1 MTLESDVIKQWPHSE
16 LVYVSV
22 IRPLWQHLLCSTAH
36 SRTHRILYFVG
47 FSFVYLC
54 FSCICHVFVSL
65 WCFCQLVVILCVTVI
80 ECMSDSAGFYL
91 SSCCYIFLD
100 LPAHLWS
107 CSVSVFVLSLCSFS
121 PFSSLPVSILCV
133 FSLSILALFACFRSF
148 HALCVTVCWC
158 SRVMSSSSVCVCVN
172 RLTNADFK

>member
-1 MTLESDVIKQWPHSE
+1 MSSNNDLILSLCMFQSSGHFDNICCV
-16 LVYVSV
+16 
-22 IRPLWQHLLCSTAH
+22 RLWANLFLFLS
-36 SRTHRILYFVG
+36 SYFIFCG

-107 CSVSVFVLSLCSFS
+107 CSVSVFVC
-121 PFSSLPVSILCV
+121 LCV
-133 FSLSILALFACFRSF
+133 LFLPFLHC
-148 HALCVTVCWC
+148 LCQFCV
-158 SRVMSSSSVCVCVN
+158 SSVY
-172 RLTNADFK
+172 LF

>member
-1 MTLESDVIKQWPHSE
+1 MSSNNDLILSLCMFQSSGHFDNICCVRLWANLFLFLSSYFIFCGFFFCLFVF
-16 LVYVSV
+16 LVY
-22 IRPLWQHLLCSTAH
+22 L
-36 SRTHRILYFVG
+36 
-47 FSFVYLC
+47 
-54 FSCICHVFVSL
+54 SCICLFVVFLSACGHPVCNCDWVHVWLCRFLSFFLLLYLFRSPCSFMVML
-65 WCFCQLVVILCVTVI
+65 CLCV
-80 ECMSDSAGFYL
+80 C
-91 SSCCYIFLD
+91 
-100 LPAHLWS
+100 
-107 CSVSVFVLSLCSFS
+107 LSLCSFS